1 MVTSAVEKIDDTKVK
16 LSITIDPDEVSSAL
30 DQAVTRLSQSVK
42 VPGFRPG
49 KKVPLKVLEGR
60 LGKGAVREEA
70 IREAF
75 PGFYSQALSEHEI
88 SPVGP
93 PEFDVDAFEPGAE
106 GAFTATVD
114 VRPEFEVP
122 EFEGMTITHPEWEL
136 TDEELHA
143 NLDQVRERFAEVETV
158 ERPAQKGDFVTV
170 TISGKK
176 ADGTEVE
183 EASAE
188 DMLYQVPEEDTDSEL
203 DTQLVGASAGD
214 VLEFTDVLGPDYPD
228 GLAGQEISF
237 TAIVKEVKIKTLPEL
252 DDEFA
257 LTASEFDTIDE
268 LMDDLRTQAGAEK
281 RQMAVANL
289 RGAVI
294 EAIAELVEI
303 PLPESLVEEEQRF
316 RLNRLAH
323 QAQHAG
329 LSMDQFLS
337 IAGGDDPQALM
348 DQIREESENTVKA
361 QLVVDEIGQKVGITV
376 EREDLG
382 QEVARQAMRMGRDPN
397 EIAEMMLHPDRIG
410 ALYADAYRRKTID
423 HVLEHVEI
431 TDAPPPEPE
440 PEESELENTEVED
453 TEVEDTEVEDTDVE
467 DTEPTE
473 LEDTE
478 AEVEETEADEEE

>member
-1 MVTSAVEKIDDTKVK
+1 M
-16 LSITIDPDEVSSAL
+16 SSAL

-237 TAIVKEVKIKTLPEL
+237 TAIVKEVKVKTLPEL

-440 PEESELENTEVED
+440 PEESEVED
-453 TEVEDTEVEDTDVE
+453 TEVE

-473 LEDTE
+473 LEDTD
-478 AEVEETEADEEE
+478 VEETEADEEE

>member
-237 TAIVKEVKIKTLPEL
+237 TAIVKEVKVKTLPEL

-440 PEESELENTEVED
+440 PEESELE
-453 TEVEDTEVEDTDVE
+453 DTDVE

>member
-1 MVTSAVEKIDDTKVK
+1 VVTSAVEKIDDTKVK

-237 TAIVKEVKIKTLPEL
+237 TAIVKEVKVKTLPEL

-440 PEESELENTEVED
+440 PEESELED
-453 TEVEDTEVEDTDVE
+453 TEVEDTEVE
-467 DTEPTE
+467 PTE
-473 LEDTE
+473 I
-478 AEVEETEADEEE
+478 EETEADEEE

>member
-237 TAIVKEVKIKTLPEL
+237 TAIVKEVKVKTLPEL

-440 PEESELENTEVED
+440 PEESEVEDTEVED
-453 TEVEDTEVEDTDVE
+453 TEVEDTEVEDT
-467 DTEPTE
+467 EPTE
-473 LEDTE
+473 LEDTD
-478 AEVEETEADEEE
+478 VEETEADEEE

>member
-49 KKVPLKVLEGR
+49 KKIPLKVLEGR

-237 TAIVKEVKIKTLPEL
+237 TAIVKEVKVKTLPEL

-440 PEESELENTEVED
+440 PEESEVED
-453 TEVEDTEVEDTDVE
+453 TEVE

-473 LEDTE
+473 LEDTD
-478 AEVEETEADEEE
+478 VEETEADEEE

>member
-49 KKVPLKVLEGR
+49 KKIPLKVLEGR

-75 PGFYSQALSEHEI
+75 PGFYSQALAEHEI

-122 EFEGMTITHPEWEL
+122 EFEGMTIPHPEWEL
-136 TDEELHA
+136 TEEELHA

-158 ERPAQKGDFVTV
+158 DRPAQKGDFVTV

-237 TAIVKEVKIKTLPEL
+237 TAIVKEVKVKTLPEL

-257 LTASEFDTIDE
+257 LTASEFDTIEE
-268 LMDDLRTQAGAEK
+268 LKDDLRTQAGAEK

-294 EAIAELVEI
+294 EAIAELVDI

-440 PEESELENTEVED
+440 PEDTELEDGEVTDTEATEVEATEVED
-453 TEVEDTEVEDTDVE
+453 TEVEDSEV
-467 DTEPTE
+467 
-473 LEDTE
+473 
-478 AEVEETEADEEE
+478 EADEEE

>member
-16 LSITIDPDEVSSAL
+16 LSITIDPDEVSWAL

-237 TAIVKEVKIKTLPEL
+237 TAIVKEVKVKTLPEL

-431 TDAPPPEPE
+431 TDAPTPEPE

-453 TEVEDTEVEDTDVE
+453 TEVEDTDVE

-473 LEDTE
+473 LEDPE

>member
-49 KKVPLKVLEGR
+49 KKIPLKVLEGR

-75 PGFYSQALSEHEI
+75 PGFYSQALAEHEI

-122 EFEGMTITHPEWEL
+122 EFEGMTIPHPEWEL
-136 TDEELHA
+136 TEEELHA

-158 ERPAQKGDFVTV
+158 DRPAQKGDFVTV
-170 TISGKK
+170 TISGRK

-237 TAIVKEVKIKTLPEL
+237 TAIVKEVKVKTLPEL

-257 LTASEFDTIDE
+257 LTASEFDTIEE
-268 LMDDLRTQAGAEK
+268 LKDDLRTQAGAEK

-294 EAIAELVEI
+294 EAIAELVDI

-440 PEESELENTEVED
+440 PEDTELEDGEVTETTDTEATEVEATEVED
-453 TEVEDTEVEDTDVE
+453 SEVEDSEV
-467 DTEPTE
+467 
-473 LEDTE
+473 
-478 AEVEETEADEEE
+478 EADEEE

>member
-237 TAIVKEVKIKTLPEL
+237 TAIVKEVKVKTLPEL

-440 PEESELENTEVED
+440 PEESELED
-453 TEVEDTEVEDTDVE
+453 TEVE

-473 LEDTE
+473 LE
-478 AEVEETEADEEE
+478 ETEADEEE

>member
-49 KKVPLKVLEGR
+49 KKIPLKVLEGR

-75 PGFYSQALSEHEI
+75 PGFYSQALAEHEI

-122 EFEGMTITHPEWEL
+122 EFEGMTIPHPEWEL
-136 TDEELHA
+136 TEEELHA

-158 ERPAQKGDFVTV
+158 DRPAQKGDFVTV

-237 TAIVKEVKIKTLPEL
+237 TAIVKEVKVKTLPEL

-257 LTASEFDTIDE
+257 LTASEFDTIEE
-268 LMDDLRTQAGAEK
+268 LKDDLRTQAGAEK

-294 EAIAELVEI
+294 EAIAELVDI

-440 PEESELENTEVED
+440 PEDTELEDTEVEETELEDGEVTEVED
-453 TEVEDTEVEDTDVE
+453 TEDT
-467 DTEPTE
+467 
-473 LEDTE
+473 
-478 AEVEETEADEEE
+478 ETEADEEE

>member
-237 TAIVKEVKIKTLPEL
+237 TAIVKEVKVKTLPEL

-440 PEESELENTEVED
+440 PEPAELED
-453 TEVEDTEVEDTDVE
+453 TEVE

-473 LEDTE
+473 LEDTD
-478 AEVEETEADEEE
+478 VEETEADEEE

>member
-237 TAIVKEVKIKTLPEL
+237 TAIVKEVKVKTLPEL

-440 PEESELENTEVED
+440 PEESEVED
-453 TEVEDTEVEDTDVE
+453 TEVE

-473 LEDTE
+473 LEDTD
-478 AEVEETEADEEE
+478 VEETEADEEE

>member
-237 TAIVKEVKIKTLPEL
+237 TAIVKEVKVKTLPEL

-440 PEESELENTEVED
+440 PEESE
-453 TEVEDTEVEDTDVE
+453 VE

-478 AEVEETEADEEE
+478 PTELEDTDVEETEADEEE

>member
-237 TAIVKEVKIKTLPEL
+237 TAIVKEVKVKTLPEL

-440 PEESELENTEVED
+440 PEESELEDTEVED
-453 TEVEDTEVEDTDVE
+453 TEVEDTEVEDT
-467 DTEPTE
+467 EPTE
-473 LEDTE
+473 L
-478 AEVEETEADEEE
+478 EETEADEEE

>member
-237 TAIVKEVKIKTLPEL
+237 TAIVKEVKVKTLPEL

-440 PEESELENTEVED
+440 PEESELED
-453 TEVEDTEVEDTDVE
+453 TEVEDTEVE
-467 DTEPTE
+467 PTE
-473 LEDTE
+473 I
-478 AEVEETEADEEE
+478 EETEADEEE